1 MRATQS
7 IGLLE
12 GLRMHRPVFALLILL
27 WLPLMGAAQPP
38 ERAATATPDAH
49 LPPALHP
56 VLQAGFKVTRDFAAV
71 GGLTGW
77 VLRAPDGEYNVFYS
91 TPDGQNLIAGA
102 LVSADGENL
111 TQRYVAEYVPKPDL
125 AALWVR
131 FEQANIVISGA
142 QRDPKGVVYVIM
154 DPNCIFCH
162 FLWMALKPY
171 EAAGLQVRWIPVGFL
186 HQDSAGKAAAV
197 LKGGETAFER
207 MQQEFDEATES
218 AGIAAVEVTPA
229 LRAKLD
235 ANLALMRDA
244 AVRGTP
250 GIFYKDGSGKVHRR
264 DGMPMLSELPRL
276 TGLPEQAELDPNLSR
291 FKH

>member
-1 MRATQS
+1 
-7 IGLLE
+7 
-12 GLRMHRPVFALLILL
+12 MHRTGCVLSVLL
-27 WLPLMGAAQPP
+27 WLPLMGSAQPV
-38 ERAATATPDAH
+38 EQAATASPDAH

-56 VLQAGFKVTRDFAAV
+56 VLQAGFKVTRDFPAA

-91 TPDGQNLIAGA
+91 TPDGQYLMAGA
-102 LVSADGENL
+102 LVSGDGENL
-111 TQRYVAEYVPKPDL
+111 TQRYVAQYVPKPDL
-125 AALWVR
+125 TALWQR
-131 FEQANIVISGA
+131 FEKANIVTSGA
-142 QRDPKGVVYVIM
+142 QRDPKGVLYVIM

-207 MQQEFDEATES
+207 MQQGFDEATES
-218 AGIAAVEVTPA
+218 AGITPVEVTPA
-229 LRAKLD
+229 LQVQLD

-250 GIFYKDGSGKVHRR
+250 GIFYKDDKGAVHRR

-276 TGLPEQAELDPNLSR
+276 TGLPEQAETDPSLAR